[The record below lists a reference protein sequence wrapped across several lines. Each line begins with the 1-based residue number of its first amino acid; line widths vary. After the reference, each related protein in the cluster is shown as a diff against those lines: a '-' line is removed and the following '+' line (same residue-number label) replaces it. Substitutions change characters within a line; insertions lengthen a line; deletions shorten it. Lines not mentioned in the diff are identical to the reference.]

1 MGTPERRDCCGVLP
15 GESLKK
21 TMVYQSC
28 KTLPIS
34 RAAHLIPYVECLRQI
49 GVPVERELERFRLP
63 ANLTEKLDLYVPV
76 LPALHFLRQMAR
88 KQGIEELELLGISLM
103 NVTQLSAAFLGQAQ
117 HAPTLHAMLQ
127 VFFKLAVL
135 EDPTVRFWLDYEAE
149 VVRVY
154 SSNNIPSETQGLE
167 FSEWVETMAGVSI
180 VREFAGAQWC
190 PAEIAFCS
198 PISPGRLAHEQFPNT
213 RFLVGQPCRWF
224 SVPRT
229 LLSLPARSVPP
240 HRLSCPKQGVATK
253 EFTSFS
259 GSLKQLMKAY
269 LSEGYPDIRLAAEIA
284 GLSVRTLQRRLNDK
298 GLNYS
303 TLIHQAR
310 LEAAM
315 HLLREPHMKV
325 IDVAYEVG
333 YDDPSNFARSFR
345 ALTGLSPSE
354 FRHHAVK

>member
-1 MGTPERRDCCGVLP
+1 M
-15 GESLKK
+15 K
-21 TMVYQSC
+21 
-28 KTLPIS
+28 PIPIT

-63 ANLTEKLDLYVPV
+63 VNLQGKSDVYVPV
-76 LPALHFLRQMAR
+76 LPALHFLHQMAR
-88 KQGIEELELLGISLM
+88 KQGIEELELLSISPM
-103 NVTQLSAAFLGQAQ
+103 DVTQLSAAFLGQAQ

-135 EDPTVRFWLDYEAE
+135 EDPTARFWLDCEAE

-154 SSNNIPSETQGLE
+154 SSNNIPSGTLGFE

-180 VREFAGAQWC
+180 IREFAGAQWC

-198 PISPGRLAHEQFPNT
+198 HISPGRLAHEQFPDT

-224 SVPRT
+224 SAPRT
-229 LLSLPARSVPP
+229 LLSLPARSAPP
-240 HRLSCPKQGVATK
+240 HRLSSTKQGVATK
-253 EFTSFS
+253 ELTNFS
-259 GSLKQLMKAY
+259 GSLKQLMKSY
-269 LSEGYPDIRLAAEIA
+269 LFEGYPDIRLAAEIA
-284 GLSVRTLQRRLNDK
+284 GLSVRTLQRRLSDE

-303 TLIHQAR
+303 TLIQQAR
-310 LEAAM
+310 LEAAI

-333 YDDPSNFARSFR
+333 YENPSNFARAFRSF
-345 ALTGLSPSE
+345 TGLRPQA
-354 FRHHAVK
+354 FRRHAVA